1 MDTGKIMMAELNG
14 SHVIK
19 FVGDVRLTMCT
30 TIEACL
36 KTMFDKSEFN
46 SVVVDLSETEG
57 IDSTSLG
64 LLAKISREAQSRTH
78 QVPVMVSNNEDIT
91 RIVQSMGFEHLVYEI
106 TSGLNNDVQIDLEEV
121 AMKPL
126 DEQEAHAKVLE
137 AHKLLMDLNQKNYD
151 TFKDLVQTIESG
163 H

>member
-1 MDTGKIMMAELNG
+1 MDTGKIMMAEQNG

-19 FVGDVRLTMCT
+19 FVGDVRMTLCT

-36 KTMFDKSEFN
+36 KTMFDKTEFN
-46 SVVVDLSETEG
+46 SVVVDLSETDG

-78 QVPVMVSNNEDIT
+78 QIPVMVSNKEDIT
-91 RIVQSMGFEHLVYEI
+91 RIVQSMGFEHCVYEI
-106 TSGLNNDVQIDLEEV
+106 TDGVNKNQTELEEV
-121 AMKPL
+121 NIRPL

-137 AHKLLMDLNQKNYD
+137 AHKLLMELNQKNYD

>member
-1 MDTGKIMMAELNG
+1 MDTGKIMMAEQNG

-19 FVGDVRLTMCT
+19 FVGDVRMTMCT

-36 KTMFDKSEFN
+36 KTMFDKAEFT

-78 QVPVMVSNNEDIT
+78 QVPVMVSNKEDIT
-91 RIVQSMGFEHLVYEI
+91 RIVQSMGFEHCVYEI
-106 TSGLNNDVQIDLEEV
+106 TSGLSPSQANLEEV
-121 AMKPL
+121 DIKPL
-126 DEQEAHAKVLE
+126 DEREAHFKVLE

>member
-1 MDTGKIMMAELNG
+1 MDTGRIMMAEKNG

-19 FVGDVRLTMCT
+19 FIGDVRMTLCT

-36 KTMFDKSEFN
+36 KTMFDKTEFH
-46 SVVVDLSETEG
+46 SVVVDLSETDG

-78 QVPVMVSNNEDIT
+78 QIPVMVSSKEDIT
-91 RIVQSMGFEHLVYEI
+91 RIVQSMGFEHCVYEI
-106 TSGLNNDVQIDLEEV
+106 TDGVNHVKINLEEV
-121 AMKPL
+121 DIRPL
-126 DEQEAHAKVLE
+126 NEQDAHDKVLE
-137 AHKLLMDLNQKNYD
+137 AHKLLMELNQKNYD